1 MAKVSIV
8 YNIAERCVN
17 SRIED
22 VQNPGSV
29 FRRVFRPA
37 ICATPARTP
46 DQPRLTGGAFSL
58 ALGPRDERF
67 RIKRP
72 NSLRACR
79 CEGNAFPSWRSGHHG
94 GAVSRS
100 AVDDQPKVRDEDVSI
115 TSDVFHTARG
125 GNFRGEE
132 RNAVENDTLRVVRSC
147 RRHGPGDGGL
157 HRRCRSGY
165 SDRAGRSF
173 LPEWK

>member
-22 VQNPGSV
+22 VQNPGNV

-72 NSLRACR
+72 NSPRACR

-100 AVDDQPKVRDEDVSI
+100 AVDDQPKVRDEDISI
-115 TSDVFHTARG
+115 TSDVVHARG
-125 GNFRGEE
+125 GNFRDEE
-132 RNAVENDTLRVVRSC
+132 HNAVENDTPRVFRSC
-147 RRHGPGDGGL
+147 RRRRPGGGGL
-157 HRRCRSGY
+157 HRRCRCPGP
-165 SDRAGRSF
+165 DGAGRSF